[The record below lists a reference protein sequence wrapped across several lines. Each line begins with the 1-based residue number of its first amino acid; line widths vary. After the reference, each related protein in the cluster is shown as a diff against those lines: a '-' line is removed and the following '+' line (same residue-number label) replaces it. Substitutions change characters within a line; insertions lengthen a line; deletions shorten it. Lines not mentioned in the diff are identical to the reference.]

1 MDKNSDYIFK
11 AFIVNSAEYDNGN
24 KETSGTWLYFPTTK
38 EEVSAAFEKIGL
50 PQDAKPGQYFID
62 ECTCILESLNPLVD
76 INTDIHELAETA
88 KQLDTLDGF
97 QMLKLN
103 AVMETD
109 AAFETLAEVK
119 EFTYNRDYYNL
130 EPDVSDHTEL
140 GLSCIY
146 KSGAFDTV
154 PDYYK
159 DAIVPAAFG
168 KYIAE
173 AERGIFTSKGYLYPS
188 GDEWQA
194 VDLQNF
200 KPKPLIHGADER
212 PIDATEHFAAD
223 LDSFYRS
230 ISTEYSQIYDDEI
243 QARYYIAALMQ
254 TGRTAELK
262 EQIYNMQK
270 EYYLDNADVQPF
282 LKRIENFEHCK
293 GNYLENA
300 EMQVEQNYN
309 HIDGVINNE
318 PAKESEEQNMS
329 DKMKVLVVEPMQE
342 PYVKEIDSSLKSLQS
357 EVGGNIQAVYPFEE
371 EAAVICNE
379 EGKMN
384 GLELNRALYDDNGR
398 IYDII
403 AGTFLI
409 CGLTGDSFGSLPDDL
424 INKFSEQ
431 FKQPETFVKIG
442 HEIISIPAE
451 PIKQPNLNITEN
463 KGIINFGASS
473 QNTVIHQTTQQI
485 KTNSVNMR
493 SVSRSKT
500 AARKKPSV
508 KKTLEQAKKEQG
520 DRGQPKPPRK
530 SPPEL

>member
-11 AFIVNSAEYDNGN
+11 AFIINSAEYDNGN
-24 KETSGTWLYFPTTK
+24 KETSGAWLYFPTTK
-38 EEVSAAFEKIGL
+38 EEVSALFKEIGL
-50 PQDAKPGQYFID
+50 PNSADSDTYFID
-62 ECTCILESLNPLVD
+62 RYHSGDNDIAKFLSMYTNIDELNYLASRISELEDIEASVFQAAIQTEKISTISDAVNLTYNTEYYNIVPDIFDYSDVGKYYAEKAGFDISAIGELADFINYEAYGERCARENDGEIIDDMYLESGCTDWQNAYNGNIENIPSEYIVTENGGNVRYDYLFDITFEASKDLAFDIDRYIRSVDKEYSAKYPNDFGRMKYYSDCLIEGRTDGLKDILTAIGTLEGDELVD
-76 INTDIHELAETA
+76 RIYGFEQEFPDEL
-88 KQLDTLDGF
+88 
-97 QMLKLN
+97 
-103 AVMETD
+103 
-109 AAFETLAEVK
+109 
-119 EFTYNRDYYNL
+119 R
-130 EPDVSDHTEL
+130 
-140 GLSCIY
+140 
-146 KSGAFDTV
+146 
-154 PDYYK
+154 
-159 DAIVPAAFG
+159 
-168 KYIAE
+168 
-173 AERGIFTSKGYLYPS
+173 
-188 GDEWQA
+188 
-194 VDLQNF
+194 
-200 KPKPLIHGADER
+200 
-212 PIDATEHFAAD
+212 
-223 LDSFYRS
+223 
-230 ISTEYSQIYDDEI
+230 
-243 QARYYIAALMQ
+243 
-254 TGRTAELK
+254 
-262 EQIYNMQK
+262 
-270 EYYLDNADVQPF
+270 
-282 LKRIENFEHCK
+282 
-293 GNYLENA
+293 
-300 EMQVEQNYN
+300 
-309 HIDGVINNE
+309 
-318 PAKESEEQNMS
+318 ESEERNMS

-342 PYVKEIDSSLKSLQS
+342 PYVKEIDTGLKSLQN

-398 IYDII
+398 VYDII

>member
-1 MDKNSDYIFK
+1 MS
-11 AFIVNSAEYDNGN
+11 
-24 KETSGTWLYFPTTK
+24 
-38 EEVSAAFEKIGL
+38 EKI
-50 PQDAKPGQYFID
+50 
-62 ECTCILESLNPLVD
+62 
-76 INTDIHELAETA
+76 
-88 KQLDTLDGF
+88 
-97 QMLKLN
+97 
-103 AVMETD
+103 
-109 AAFETLAEVK
+109 
-119 EFTYNRDYYNL
+119 
-130 EPDVSDHTEL
+130 
-140 GLSCIY
+140 
-146 KSGAFDTV
+146 
-154 PDYYK
+154 
-159 DAIVPAAFG
+159 
-168 KYIAE
+168 
-173 AERGIFTSKGYLYPS
+173 
-188 GDEWQA
+188 
-194 VDLQNF
+194 
-200 KPKPLIHGADER
+200 
-212 PIDATEHFAAD
+212 
-223 LDSFYRS
+223 
-230 ISTEYSQIYDDEI
+230 
-243 QARYYIAALMQ
+243 
-254 TGRTAELK
+254 
-262 EQIYNMQK
+262 
-270 EYYLDNADVQPF
+270 
-282 LKRIENFEHCK
+282 
-293 GNYLENA
+293 
-300 EMQVEQNYN
+300 
-309 HIDGVINNE
+309 
-318 PAKESEEQNMS
+318 
-329 DKMKVLVVEPMQE
+329 KVLAVEPMQE
-342 PYVKEIDSSLKSLQS
+342 PYVKEIDAGLKSLQK
-357 EVGGNIQAVYPFEE
+357 EVGGRIQALYPFEE

-398 IYDII
+398 VYDII

>member
-1 MDKNSDYIFK
+1 MDGNSDYIFK

-24 KETSGTWLYFPTTK
+24 KETSGAWLYFPTTK
-38 EEVSAAFEKIGL
+38 EEVSALFKEIGL
-50 PQDAKPGQYFID
+50 PNSADSEQYFID
-62 ECTCILESLNPLVD
+62 EYKCGNNDLEKFLSMDGDIDELNYLASR
-76 INTDIHELAETA
+76 ISELEDVEMTV
-88 KQLDTLDGF
+88 F
-97 QMLKLN
+97 Q
-103 AVMETD
+103 AVIQT
-109 AAFETLAEVK
+109 K
-119 EFTYNRDYYNL
+119 ECQ
-130 EPDVSDHTEL
+130 S
-140 GLSCIY
+140 I
-146 KSGAFDTV
+146 
-154 PDYYK
+154 K
-159 DAIVPAAFG
+159 DAINLTYNTECFDIVSDMGSWENIGA
-168 KYIAE
+168 YIAE
-173 AERGIFTSKGYLYPS
+173 CHGLGLEVLGDLADFIDYATYGRVYANDNGGYFVDDMYLEKNSAKETEKYNGNIENIPLEYLVTENGEHMRRKHLLDIEIEVSQDLAFDIDRYMRSVDEEYSAQYPNDFAQMKYYS
-188 GDEWQA
+188 DCLIEGRTDELKDILTAIGTHEGDEL
-194 VDLQNF
+194 VDRICEFEQ
-200 KPKPLIHGADER
+200 
-212 PIDATEHFAAD
+212 
-223 LDSFYRS
+223 
-230 ISTEYSQIYDDEI
+230 EY
-243 QARYYIAALMQ
+243 
-254 TGRTAELK
+254 
-262 EQIYNMQK
+262 
-270 EYYLDNADVQPF
+270 
-282 LKRIENFEHCK
+282 
-293 GNYLENA
+293 
-300 EMQVEQNYN
+300 
-309 HIDGVINNE
+309 VINNE

-342 PYVKEIDSSLKSLQS
+342 PYVKEIDSGLKSLQS

-409 CGLTGDSFGSLPDDL
+409 CGLTGDSFGSLPDNL

-451 PIKQPNLNITEN
+451 PIKQPDLNITEN

-485 KTNSVNMR
+485 KTNSVDMR

-500 AARKKPSV
+500 AAGKKPSV
-508 KKTLEQAKKEQG
+508 KKILEQAKKEQG